1 MSTLGTLIICW
12 YCKHNASQ
20 ASKNTLWCLLGCCI
34 SNFGIIGYFLFIK
47 IDWPVSLIMTI
58 AIING
63 LITSIFFEIIIL
75 YEYKIIKFNIDIHVM
90 Y

>member
-1 MSTLGTLIICW
+1 MSTQSTLGIDW
-12 YCKHNASQ
+12 YCKHTWSQ
-20 ASKNTLWCLLGCCI
+20 ASKNTFWCLLGCCI
-34 SNFGIIGYFLFIK
+34 GNFGIIGCFLFIK

-75 YEYKIIKFNIDIHVM
+75 YEYKIINLI
-90 Y
+90 